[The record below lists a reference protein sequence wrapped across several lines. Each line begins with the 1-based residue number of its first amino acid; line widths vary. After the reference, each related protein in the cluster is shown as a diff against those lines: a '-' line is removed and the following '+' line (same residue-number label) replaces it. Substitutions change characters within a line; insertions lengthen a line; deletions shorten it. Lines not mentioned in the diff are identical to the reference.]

1 LQKHFPV
8 DLPEAGSVVTL
19 QIPWL
24 VHLFGHPRPSQV
36 APTNPGRQTQTAEVA
51 VTVQNPP
58 LLQGGSHA
66 ACFSTR
72 VQSGPYQGA
81 EHMQS
86 LSGGEEA
93 DVVRAEATHLPWGAL
108 QSASASHGLAT
119 RGAGCGFR
127 VSAGA
132 AFDVSRAEREAA
144 AVERRR
150 RSAGRHRSG
159 WRGARMVGG
168 VVIRLGGQ

>member
-1 LQKHFPV
+1 MPSFVFGQTARSQVAPTNPGSHSHANVALVHTPCPEHLETQRRLLQAFPKNPARHLHSPRMHRPAPSHSPRWVYGHTRRSHAWPAKPGLQKHFPV

-66 ACFSTR
+66 AC
-72 VQSGPYQGA
+72 
-81 EHMQS
+81 
-86 LSGGEEA
+86 
-93 DVVRAEATHLPWGAL
+93 
-108 QSASASHGLAT
+108 
-119 RGAGCGFR
+119 
-127 VSAGA
+127 
-132 AFDVSRAEREAA
+132 
-144 AVERRR
+144 
-150 RSAGRHRSG
+150 
-159 WRGARMVGG
+159 
-168 VVIRLGGQ
+168 